1 MSESEKSSTFAVRF
15 ATFSQDCIVLLS
27 DVRRLIAES
36 LIINLFIYILLFML
50 NHYETAFILT
60 PVLSESQ
67 MKEAV
72 DKFEKLLTEN
82 GASILNREE
91 WGLKKLAYPIQ
102 GKTTGF
108 YALLQFDAE
117 PSLVATLE
125 TAYRRDERVVR
136 FLTFR
141 LDKYAFE
148 YSQKRLNVQLKKQ
161 EEA

>member
-1 MSESEKSSTFAVRF
+1 
-15 ATFSQDCIVLLS
+15 
-27 DVRRLIAES
+27 
-36 LIINLFIYILLFML
+36 ML

-60 PVLSESQ
+60 PVLSETQ

-82 GASILNREE
+82 GSKILNREE

-117 PSLVATLE
+117 PTVVATLE
-125 TAYRRDERVVR
+125 TAYRRDERIVR

>member
-1 MSESEKSSTFAVRF
+1 MV
-15 ATFSQDCIVLLS
+15 
-27 DVRRLIAES
+27 
-36 LIINLFIYILLFML
+36 

-60 PVLSESQ
+60 PVLSEIQ

-72 DKFEKLLTEN
+72 DKFEKLLVDN
-82 GASILNREE
+82 GATIGNREE
-91 WGLKKLAYPIQ
+91 WGLKRLAYPIQ

-117 PSLVATLE
+117 PSVIATLE
-125 TAYRRDERVVR
+125 TAYRRDDKVVR

-141 LDKYAFE
+141 LDTSAYE
-148 YSQKRLNVQLKKQ
+148 YSQKRIHKSVKPEVT

>member
-1 MSESEKSSTFAVRF
+1 
-15 ATFSQDCIVLLS
+15 
-27 DVRRLIAES
+27 
-36 LIINLFIYILLFML
+36 ML

-60 PVLSESQ
+60 PVLSENQ

-72 DKFEKLLTEN
+72 DKFEKLLVDN
-82 GASILNREE
+82 GAAISNREE
-91 WGLKKLAYPIQ
+91 WGLKRLAYPIQ

-117 PSLVATLE
+117 PTVIATLE
-125 TAYRRDERVVR
+125 TAYRRDEKVVR

-141 LDKYAFE
+141 LDKYAYE
-148 YSQKRLNVQLKKQ
+148 YSQKRIHKTTKTEQV

>member
-1 MSESEKSSTFAVRF
+1 MV
-15 ATFSQDCIVLLS
+15 
-27 DVRRLIAES
+27 
-36 LIINLFIYILLFML
+36 

-60 PVLSESQ
+60 PVLSEIQ

-72 DKFEKLLTEN
+72 DKFEKLLVDN
-82 GASILNREE
+82 GATISNREE
-91 WGLKKLAYPIQ
+91 WGLKRLAYPIQ

-117 PSLVATLE
+117 PTVIATLE
-125 TAYRRDERVVR
+125 TAYRRDEKVVR

-141 LDKYAFE
+141 LDKYAYE
-148 YSQKRLNVQLKKQ
+148 YSQKRIHKSVKPEVT

>member
-1 MSESEKSSTFAVRF
+1 
-15 ATFSQDCIVLLS
+15 
-27 DVRRLIAES
+27 
-36 LIINLFIYILLFML
+36 ML
-50 NHYETAFILT
+50 NHYEAAFILT
-60 PVLSESQ
+60 PVLSDSQ

-72 DKFEKLLTEN
+72 DKFEKLLTDN
-82 GASILNREE
+82 GSTILNREE

-117 PSLVATLE
+117 PTVVATLE
-125 TAYRRDERVVR
+125 TAFRRDEKVVR
-136 FLTFR
+136 FLTFH

-148 YSQKRLNVQLKKQ
+148 YAQKRINKFTKT